1 MKRLRRVLSNLSDYF
16 DFSLPTH
23 AVDWSNNNFL
33 WDESGCST
41 DCSWFGFM
49 IRVKKNKFFN
59 RTHLAKYLDKYK
71 IGNRMLFGGNL
82 IKQPAFVELLKS
94 NKNAFR
100 VVGDMDGSDDVM
112 NNALFLGTFPGLTNK
127 MIDYEI
133 RIIQQFVDECINMG

>member
-1 MKRLRRVLSNLSDYF
+1 MRNGLSNLDEYF

-23 AVDWSNNNFL
+23 AVNWSDNKFF
-33 WDESGCST
+33 WDESGCFT

-59 RTHLAKYLDKYK
+59 RTDLAKYLDKYK

-82 IKQPAFVELLKS
+82 LKQPAFVELINS
-94 NKNAFR
+94 NEKAFR
-100 VVGDMDGSDDVM
+100 VVGSMEGSDDVM

-133 RIIQQFVDECINMG
+133 SIIQQFVDEYINIR